1 MTTVTVQERFDQ
13 PIEKVWPVVSDF
25 GGISKYFKGVEC
37 TADGT
42 GVGSE
47 RNIAMGGGTV
57 VERLT
62 WPDDANHALSYTILS
77 GPLPFARYVASI
89 SLTPDGNGTLATW
102 EGTFEPAGVSEE
114 EASKVA
120 NGIYSGGLKAYKAAV
135 GG

>member
-13 PIEKVWPVVSDF
+13 PIDEVWPVVSDF
-25 GGISKYFKGVEC
+25 GGISKYFKGIEC
-37 TADGT
+37 TSEGT
-42 GVGSE
+42 GLGSD
-47 RNIAMGGGTV
+47 RFIAMGGGTV

-62 WPDDANHALSYTILS
+62 WLDDDDHSLSYTILS

-89 SLTPDGNGTLATW
+89 RLSPDGSGTLATW
-102 EGTFEPAGVSEE
+102 QGTFEPAGVSEE
-114 EASKVA
+114 EAAKVA